1 MFYISHSATITAAVL
16 VFGRNGVGDAKW
28 NLSIRIPLSS
38 SFVSI
43 PLLLVVQRWQNSS
56 WQTKIILHVFV
67 AYYVNFMN
75 PLCRTIDETS
85 NISKPIYFLKTVLSS
100 YMIFLIFKK
109 CFIIAL
115 KIFSLK
121 TKLIVRMVTGYIFII
136 LRFLNLIYLNL
147 LYFFNIKNNFS

>member
-1 MFYISHSATITAAVL
+1 MKRRIY
-16 VFGRNGVGDAKW
+16 RN
-28 NLSIRIPLSS
+28 
-38 SFVSI
+38 
-43 PLLLVVQRWQNSS
+43 Q
-56 WQTKIILHVFV
+56 
-67 AYYVNFMN
+67 Y
-75 PLCRTIDETS
+75 
-85 NISKPIYFLKTVLSS
+85 IYFLKTVLSS

-109 CFIIAL
+109 CLIIAL